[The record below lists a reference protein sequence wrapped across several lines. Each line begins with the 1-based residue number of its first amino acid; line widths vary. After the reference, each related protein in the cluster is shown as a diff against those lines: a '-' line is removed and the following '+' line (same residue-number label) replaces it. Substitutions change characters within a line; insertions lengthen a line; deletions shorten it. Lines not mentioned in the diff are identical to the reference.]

1 MNRLF
6 QTPYSIQTVLI
17 FLLLLIPVFSL
28 ADETPE
34 ETAARLQQ
42 RYDEI
47 HSLQFDFTQDTR
59 GQLAGRPKS
68 GMGQAFFVRD
78 TANNTPGM
86 MRWNYSSPDRQVLV
100 SDGKTFSMYFE
111 TLAQMI
117 VTDAEVLKRD
127 LTYSFFTGRG
137 SLQENFTVSAADEHF
152 STNRQESKTIIIKL
166 TPKQMQS
173 QVAAIHIWVTEDSLI
188 QRIEILDH
196 FDTLTVLNL
205 SHLKVNKLSP
215 HDPVL
220 IKRLFTFV
228 PPEGTEIIEQ

>member
-1 MNRLF
+1 MNRLSG
-6 QTPYSIQTVLI
+6 TPRNIQI
-17 FLLLLIPVFSL
+17 FLFLLLLLIPAQLL
-28 ADETPE
+28 ANETPE
-34 ETAARLQQ
+34 DTAARLQQ
-42 RYDEI
+42 RYDTI

-59 GQLAGRPKS
+59 GQLAGRPKT
-68 GMGQAFFVRD
+68 GTGQAFFMRD
-78 TANNTPGM
+78 TTGNKPGM
-86 MRWNYSSPDRQVLV
+86 MRWNYTTPDRQVLV
-100 SDGKTFSMYFE
+100 SDGVTFSMYFE
-111 TLAQMI
+111 TLKQMI
-117 VTDAEVLKRD
+117 VTDADVMKRD

-137 SLQENFTVSAADEHF
+137 SLQEDFTISAADEHF
-152 STNRQESKTIIIKL
+152 GTNQQESKTVIIKL

-196 FDTLTVLNL
+196 FDTLTVLNF

-215 HDPVL
+215 DDPAL